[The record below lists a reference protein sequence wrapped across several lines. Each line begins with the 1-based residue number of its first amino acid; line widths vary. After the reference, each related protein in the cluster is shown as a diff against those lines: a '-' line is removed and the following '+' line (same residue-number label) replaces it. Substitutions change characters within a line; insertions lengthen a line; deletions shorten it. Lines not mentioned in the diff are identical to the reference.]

1 MMVQLIQAH
10 PNLFGFLLTL
20 LGGLGIVWIVRRP
33 EWNKDD

>member
-1 MMVQLIQAH
+1 MIPQLIQNN
-10 PNLFGFLLTL
+10 PNAFGFILTL